1 MVDIDKLLEEAE
13 HGAVGNFVERK
24 ITDEA
29 MPFWKAIVERVQN
42 GNEVK
47 PYRVVKILE
56 REFNIKISD
65 SAMRKYLRGLA
76 NGK

>member
-13 HGAVGNFVERK
+13 HGEVGNFVERK

-29 MPFWKAIVERVQN
+29 MPFWKAITERVQN

-47 PYRVVKILE
+47 PYRVIKILE

-65 SAMRKYLRGLA
+65 SAMRRYLRGLA

>member
-13 HGAVGNFVERK
+13 HGEVGNFVERK

-42 GNEVK
+42 GNDVK
-47 PYRVVKILE
+47 PNRIVKIL
-56 REFNIKISD
+56 
-65 SAMRKYLRGLA
+65 
-76 NGK
+76 

>member
-13 HGAVGNFVERK
+13 HGEVGNYVERK

-42 GNEVK
+42 GNDVK
-47 PYRVVKILE
+47 PYRIVKILE
-56 REFNIKISD
+56 REFGIKISD
-65 SAMRKYLRGLA
+65 SALRRYLRGIP
-76 NGK
+76 NGE